1 MVLPDYSGS
10 QFLLHRA
17 ANAVSPQARTRCPRA
32 LILIAPTRS
41 AFGLETN
48 EPVATV
54 KTHRAVFDG
63 AKNIARLAKFNP
75 AKS

>member
-1 MVLPDYSGS
+1 MLWRLD
-10 QFLLHRA
+10 L
-17 ANAVSPQARTRCPRA
+17 
-32 LILIAPTRS
+32 

-54 KTHRAVFDG
+54 KTNRAVFDG
-63 AKNIARLAKFNP
+63 AKNITRLAKFNP